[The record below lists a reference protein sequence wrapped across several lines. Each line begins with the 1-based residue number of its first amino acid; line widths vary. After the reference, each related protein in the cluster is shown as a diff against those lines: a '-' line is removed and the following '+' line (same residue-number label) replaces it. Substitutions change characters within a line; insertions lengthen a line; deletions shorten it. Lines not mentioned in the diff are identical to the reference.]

1 MIERD
6 YDIVL
11 KEYFDLTDRQSMKKL
26 LSFNEAEQNQ
36 AVIALAA
43 KLYDKIINKVDDI
56 DYGTIPASKG
66 DICNI
71 GNFQEMRDCMD
82 TIRKIL
88 VHYKQDTS
96 QLDIVDKSI
105 ENIKASKK
113 IWEKAFAMNCEL
125 PITFYNNIC
134 LAIVSSVSLL
144 ISSSI
149 DFIKEPGN
157 QSFSI
162 SFDRVGYNKTKDKL
176 LFQGLDKFNKSYSKG
191 EIEKLMM
198 DVIKANKNIAES
210 AEFVDEI
217 SAETVMGAASK
228 IFPTLGKLAASHP
241 AIAAVLITGASVVV
255 LIQIVIPVLQ
265 MLVNTFYCTK
275 QKLSEYFEVQAKIV
289 QFNAETLKYDYTKSE
304 EQIAKIYE
312 KQNKIATLFKK
323 ISNALA
329 VKMNKGDS
337 DARKL
342 IDKEKSEKLTAD
354 DLETVD
360 IPGNTSSIF

>member
-11 KEYFDLTDRQSMKKL
+11 KEYFDITNRDSMKVL
-26 LSFNEAEQNQ
+26 LSLNEAEQNQ
-36 AVIALAA
+36 AVVALAA
-43 KLYDKIINKVDDI
+43 KLYEKIITKVDDI

-71 GNFQEMRDCMD
+71 GNFQEMRECMD

-96 QLDIVDKSI
+96 QLDIVDRAV
-105 ENIKASKK
+105 ENIKDSKK
-113 IWEKAFAMNCEL
+113 IWEKAFATNCEL

-144 ISSSI
+144 ISASI

-157 QSFSI
+157 DSFTI

-176 LFQGLDKFNKSYSKG
+176 LFQGLDKFNKSYIKG
-191 EIEKLMM
+191 DIEKLMN
-198 DVIKANKNIAES
+198 DVLKGNKTLAES
-210 AEFVDEI
+210 TEMIDEL
-217 SAETVMGAASK
+217 GASDVVNASK
-228 IFPTLGKLAASHP
+228 KVIPFLTKLLKDHPIILTAA
-241 AIAAVLITGASVVV
+241 TVVI
-255 LIQIVIPVLQ
+255 LIQIIIPVLQ
-265 MLVNTFYCTK
+265 MLVNTFYCSK
-275 QKLSEYFEVQAKIV
+275 QKLSEYFDAQSKLV

-304 EQIAKIYE
+304 KEITKIYE
-312 KQNKIATLFKK
+312 RQSKIAALFKK
-323 ISNALA
+323 IANALA
-329 VKMNKGDS
+329 VKMNKADS

-342 IDKEKSEKLTAD
+342 IDQEKKEKYNAT
-354 DLETVD
+354 DLDTQD
-360 IPGNTSSIF
+360 IPAMSSIF